1 MPTSPFCWGRI
12 SNLIP
17 DSVGHSR
24 YLMTPAS
31 RPSVR
36 DCGSWRMPVCSTS
49 KRSNPRLRSY
59 GSRELMMPVYRA
71 NQGDCMSSISQHFG
85 FSWQTLWDL
94 KDNAALRAQRQ
105 HPNVL
110 MPGDEVFIPD
120 KRLREESCV
129 TTQSHLFRLKGVPCR
144 LNVVFLDER
153 SNPRAGLRYTVV
165 VDGTSSKGVTSPE
178 GLLTTLVPPDA
189 DLANITIVNEDGEQ
203 ESYQMRLA
211 YLNPVSDN
219 SGVED

>member
-1 MPTSPFCWGRI
+1 
-12 SNLIP
+12 
-17 DSVGHSR
+17 
-24 YLMTPAS
+24 
-31 RPSVR
+31 
-36 DCGSWRMPVCSTS
+36 
-49 KRSNPRLRSY
+49 
-59 GSRELMMPVYRA
+59 MMPVYRA

-219 SGVED
+219 SGVEDRLKNLGYFKGGLTGGLNDESKAALKRFQKANGLPVTGEPDPETKDALLARHGS